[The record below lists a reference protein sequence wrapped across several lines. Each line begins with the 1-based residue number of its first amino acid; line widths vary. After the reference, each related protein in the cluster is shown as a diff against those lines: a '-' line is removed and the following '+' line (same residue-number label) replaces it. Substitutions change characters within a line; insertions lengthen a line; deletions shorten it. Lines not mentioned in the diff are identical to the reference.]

1 MDLTLVRWA
10 YASTFTLGTMLAG
23 DSKLATIER
32 PWIPDPD
39 TDTGLAGKEQ
49 VSCVPD
55 GEYILRPHYSERY
68 PLETGSW
75 AYALVNPELGVYY
88 QPGDIP
94 AGQKYGRS
102 AILIHPANYVRQLQ
116 GCIAP
121 GLRHHYTVEPT
132 VQDSTTAMNAL
143 RALLGKATHRLVVRP
158 TAGTNNAR

>member
-10 YASTFTLGTMLAG
+10 YGSTFTLGTLFAG
-23 DSKLATIER
+23 NIELATIER

-39 TDTGLAGKEQ
+39 TDSGLAGKEQ

-55 GEYILRPHYSERY
+55 GEYTLRPHYSDKY
-68 PLETGSW
+68 AAPDF

-88 QPGDIP
+88 QPGEIP
-94 AGQKYGRS
+94 RGQKYGRS

-121 GLRHHYTVEPT
+121 GRKHNFTVEPT
-132 VQDSTTAMNAL
+132 VQDSVLAMDQL
-143 RALLGKATHRLVVRP
+143 RVILGTATHRLIIRP
-158 TAGTNNAR
+158 TAGTDEKR

>member
-10 YASTFTLGTMLAG
+10 YASTFTLGTLYVG
-23 DSKLATIER
+23 GGIELATLER

-55 GEYILRPHYSERY
+55 GEYILRPHVSEKY
-68 PLETGSW
+68 PADAW
-75 AYALVNPELGVYY
+75 AYALINPELGVYY

-94 AGQKYGRS
+94 PGQKYGRS
-102 AILIHPANYVRQLQ
+102 AILIHIANYLGQLR

-121 GLRHHYTVEPT
+121 GRKHNFTVEPT
-132 VQDSTTAMNAL
+132 VQDSTVAMNTLRIAL
-143 RALLGKATHRLVVRP
+143 GDTATHRLTIRP
-158 TAGTNNAR
+158 TSGTKR